1 MIPTFFDTPN
11 KIDESLAQQFGR
23 FPVLFRGVLG
33 APISQIRILEIG
45 ILKGLLEKI
54 LEIIKLEK

>member
-1 MIPTFFDTPN
+1 
-11 KIDESLAQQFGR
+11 IDESLAQQFGR